1 MSNIADY
8 DRNIVYCPVCG
19 MIADLSTNALG
30 KTRFPKHM
38 EGGICPYC
46 DSELMETTESYTD
59 IVKPPNATRIN
70 PKKPWE
76 EVIRYVFDTYVKNN
90 PEFIPEAN
98 ERMIRMKEREGRS
111 AAEDYKKALAM
122 QVPTPK
128 CPKCGSTSISTQKQ
142 GFGVGKAA
150 AGVAVAGPAGA
161 LAGGINAN
169 KVYNVCQN
177 CGHKWELGK

>member
-1 MSNIADY
+1 MIDY
-8 DRNIVYCPVCG
+8 DKNVVYCPTCG
-19 MIADLSTNALG
+19 MIAILSQNALG

-46 DSELMETTESYTD
+46 DSELTETAEDYKVIATLENPTW
-59 IVKPPNATRIN
+59 VKPLKST
-70 PKKPWE
+70 E
-76 EVIRYVFDTYVKNN
+76 EIFHYVFDKYVQNN
-90 PEFIPEAN
+90 PQFIPEAN
-98 ERMIRMKEREGRS
+98 ERMLRMRKRENR
-111 AAEDYKKALAM
+111 AAADMYKRAIAKST
-122 QVPTPK
+122 PTPK

-177 CGHKWELGK
+177 CGHKWEPGK

>member
-1 MSNIADY
+1 MANYDQNI
-8 DRNIVYCPVCG
+8 IYCPVCG
-19 MIADLSTNALG
+19 MIAILPQNALG

-38 EGGICPYC
+38 NGGICPYC
-46 DSELMETTESYTD
+46 DSELMETTESYEEIAVPED
-59 IVKPPNATRIN
+59 ANWIRQM
-70 PKKPWE
+70 KPWE
-76 EVIRYVFDTYVKNN
+76 EIFEHVYKNYIKVN
-90 PEFIPEAN
+90 PQFVPEAN
-98 ERMIRMKEREGRS
+98 ERMLRMKMRENRQM
-111 AAEDYKKALAM
+111 AIDYKRAIAKST
-122 QVPTPK
+122 PTPK

-177 CGHKWELGK
+177 CGHKWEPGK